1 MRDPLSERVNE
12 RLVERMAHSWN
23 GVQHTSGYDPEVDQL
38 VALAHRLQSAS
49 PLQVRPDFAR
59 QLERRLLVRNAELRQ
74 QRTTRGWSFPRLLQ
88 AHPVVG
94 AIIGLCILLLLAGT
108 GTLVAAAQATDPASP
123 LYILKRWEQHVQ
135 VSLSAPSPESQA
147 ELNLQTARDRLHTLA
162 GLAIPAHAQNYRQA
176 LVDLDQHINTA
187 TQAINALPLGSSQRQ
202 LVSELATL
210 KADARHTLRSFL
222 PQLALTERL
231 ATTAELDRLGDSVP
245 ALKSVEI
252 DLPSH
257 PNGQATISI
266 TGTGIQ
272 AGAELL
278 IDGRLV
284 EVSGSLQ
291 NGVYMFVV
299 NWRGDQHPQRIGVL
313 NPDGTAVQTAAIM
326 LKKPGGNGNGHD
338 NGHGHG
344 HGGKPGGASPV
355 PTPTTP
361 PAPTPDPGF
370 AFCDQTCT
378 TNGFSVEYP
387 STWQQGTTD
396 DGTGV
401 QFTNPSVQDQY
412 AAFKVAGSTSAT
424 ANELVNTDLQNNFA
438 SKSDYSPPTS
448 SQSTTIGGVTW
459 VYSTATYDLSGQT
472 ERIQVYATVRQGK
485 SYLIELEAADDD
497 FDTVNTRPFETML
510 GSFRFQ

>member
-12 RLVERMAHSWN
+12 RLEERMAHSWN

-59 QLERRLLVRNAELRQ
+59 QLERLLLVRNAELCQ
-74 QRTTRGWSFPRLLQ
+74 QRTARGWSFPHLLQ

-94 AIIGLCILLLLAGT
+94 AIIGLCILLLIAGT
-108 GTLVAAAQATDPASP
+108 GTLVAAAQATDPKSP
-123 LYILKRWEQHVQ
+123 LYTLKRWEQHVQ

-147 ELNLQTARDRLHTLA
+147 ELNLQAARDHLHALA
-162 GLAIPAHAQNYRQA
+162 GLATPAHAQNYRQT

-187 TQAINALPLGSSQRQ
+187 AQAINALPLGSSQRQ

-291 NGVYMFVV
+291 NGVYVFVV
-299 NWRGDQHPQRIGVL
+299 NWRGDQHLQSIGVL
-313 NPDGTAVQTAAIM
+313 NPDGAAVQTAAIT

-338 NGHGHG
+338 NGHG

-361 PAPTPDPGF
+361 PTPTPDPGF

-387 STWQQGTTD
+387 SNWQQGTTN

-424 ANELVNTDLQNNFA
+424 ANQLVDTDLQNNFA
-438 SKSDYSPPTS
+438 SNSGYSPPTS

-459 VYSTATYDLSGQT
+459 VYATATYDLSGQT

-485 SYLIELEAADDD
+485 SYIIELEAADSD
-497 FDTVNTRPFETML
+497 FDTVNTKSFETML
-510 GSFRFQ
+510 GSFQFQ